1 MPFLWIPATVAAALL
16 QALRTADQRLLV
28 GKIGNN
34 GANFARYAV
43 GAPIALVG
51 LLAVA
56 LVQPLPAPSVQFL
69 LFCLSGGIAQILA
82 TALLLQ
88 AIRIG
93 SFAVGTTFSKTEAL
107 LAALFSSLVLGEH
120 LSATGWAA
128 VALAF
133 AGVILLSV
141 RAGAI
146 DRTTWWRDP
155 AALAGLGSAALFAVS
170 GVSIR
175 AAALEL
181 GGGPALARA
190 VMTLATTTSLQV
202 VLMVLPMAVFRDRGL
217 RGLLDARRLTL
228 RVGLMSIAGSLG
240 WFLAMTLAPVAY
252 VRALGQVELVFTV
265 LLAKFRFGEK
275 LGAAELSGVALVG
288 IGIVLLLLGL

>member
-34 GANFARYAV
+34 GANLARYAV
-43 GAPIALVG
+43 GAPLALAGLALIALFG
-51 LLAVA
+51 
-56 LVQPLPAPSVQFL
+56 PLPRPSLDFV

-107 LAALFSSLVLGEH
+107 QAALFSSLVLGEH
-120 LSATGWAA
+120 LSGTGWAA

-133 AGVILLSV
+133 AGVILLSL
-141 RAGAI
+141 RAAAI
-146 DRTTWWRDP
+146 DRTTFWRDP

-175 AAALEL
+175 AAALAL
-181 GGGPALARA
+181 GDGPALARA

-202 VLMVLPMAVFRDRGL
+202 VLMVLPMALFGDRGL
-217 RGLLDARRLTL
+217 RGLFEARRLTL
-228 RVGLMSIAGSLG
+228 RVGLMSITGSLG

-252 VRALGQVELVFTV
+252 VRALGQIELVFTV
-265 LLAKFRFGEK
+265 LIAKFRFRES
-275 LGAAELSGVALVG
+275 LGPAELLGVGLVG
-288 IGIVLLLLGL
+288 AGIVLLLLGL

>member
-1 MPFLWIPATVAAALL
+1 MPLLWIPATLAAALL

-28 GKIGNN
+28 GQIGNN
-34 GANFARYAV
+34 GANLARYAV
-43 GAPIALVG
+43 GAPIALAG
-51 LLAVA
+51 LLV
-56 LVQPLPAPSVQFL
+56 LGMIEPLPRPSLPFL
-69 LFCLSGGIAQILA
+69 LACLAGGIAQILA

-107 LAALFSSLVLGEH
+107 QAALFSSLVLGEG
-120 LSATGWAA
+120 LSPTGWAA

-133 AGVILLSV
+133 AGVILLSR

-155 AALAGLGSAALFAVS
+155 AALAGLGSAAMFAVS
-170 GVSIR
+170 GVAIR
-175 AAALEL
+175 AASLEL
-181 GGGPALARA
+181 GDGPALARA

-202 VLMVLPMAVFRDRGL
+202 VLMVTPMALFHDRGL
-217 RGLLDARRLTL
+217 SGLFSSRRLTL

-275 LGAAELSGVALVG
+275 LGPTELLGVALVG
-288 IGIVLLLLGL
+288 VGIVLLLLGM